1 MFLSPNYQNTGNPE
15 TDGDRQAF
23 LREII
28 CAGLAV
34 DPVPGGKG
42 IYDKIHRSRQ
52 VQSLR
57 SNSCSKNVPCGR
69 ACRSQYS
76 AG

>member
-1 MFLSPNYQNTGNPE
+1 MFLSLNYQNTGNPK

-23 LREII
+23 LRKII

-34 DPVPGGKG
+34 DPVPGGKR
-42 IYDKIHRSRQ
+42 IYDKIHRSCQ
-52 VQSLR
+52 VRNLR
-57 SNSCSKNVPCGR
+57 SNSCSKNVPCDR
-69 ACRSQYS
+69 ACCSQYS